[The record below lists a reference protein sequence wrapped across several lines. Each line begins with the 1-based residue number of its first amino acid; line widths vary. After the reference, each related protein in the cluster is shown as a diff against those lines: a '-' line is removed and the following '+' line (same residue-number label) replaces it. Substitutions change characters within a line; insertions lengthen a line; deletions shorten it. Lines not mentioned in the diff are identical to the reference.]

1 MCPALRDNPLIT
13 VIVMAKKKRELPS
26 RSAPVDDCN
35 ADILPL
41 RSKKSR
47 DESKAARDAE
57 NDAAAEATA
66 APQSRRARKVAA
78 C

>member
-1 MCPALRDNPLIT
+1 MHVALCNTPLVT
-13 VIVMAKKKRELPS
+13 VAAMAKKKRELPS

-35 ADILPL
+35 ADILPM

-47 DESKAARDAE
+47 DESKSE
-57 NDAAAEATA
+57 NDAAAEASA

-78 C
+78 

>member
-1 MCPALRDNPLIT
+1 MSLALRVKPLII
-13 VIVMAKKKRELPS
+13 VIGMAKKKRELPS

-35 ADILPL
+35 ADILPM
-41 RSKKSR
+41 RSKKPR
-47 DESKAARDAE
+47 DESKTE

>member
-1 MCPALRDNPLIT
+1 MHVALCGTPLVT
-13 VIVMAKKKRELPS
+13 VAAMAKKKRELPS

-35 ADILPL
+35 ADILPM

-47 DESKAARDAE
+47 DEGKTE

-78 C
+78 

>member
-1 MCPALRDNPLIT
+1 MHVALCGTPLVT
-13 VIVMAKKKRELPS
+13 VAAMAKKKRELPS

-35 ADILPL
+35 ADILPM
-41 RSKKSR
+41 RSKKPR
-47 DESKAARDAE
+47 AESKTE

-78 C
+78 

>member
-1 MCPALRDNPLIT
+1 MHVALCGTPLVT
-13 VIVMAKKKRELPS
+13 VTAMAKKKRELPS

-35 ADILPL
+35 ADILPM
-41 RSKKSR
+41 RSKKPR
-47 DESKAARDAE
+47 AESKTE

-78 C
+78 